1 MFGVGRSL
9 FLVRNLKKKNRNTL
23 VDVHVWYMFKEILF
37 SKTFSKIKRGCYRE
51 RFEGFN
57 NDVNAG
63 HFRHCTLRR
72 LVKHTDINSFV
83 FKECNKHAF

>member
-1 MFGVGRSL
+1 M
-9 FLVRNLKKKNRNTL
+9 
-23 VDVHVWYMFKEILF
+23 DVHVWYMFKEILF